1 MRKAVA
7 QLIACDVIVLLPGWS
22 ESRGSL
28 FERQLAVTLGMSAI
42 QANKIQNPHTEAQP
56 WHAE

>member
-7 QLIACDVIVLLPGWS
+7 QLTTCDVIAMLPGWS

-28 FERQLAVTLGMSAI
+28 IERQLAITLGMQAI
-42 QANKIQNPHTEAQP
+42 QASRIQDTHTEAQP
-56 WHAE
+56 WLAE